1 MNKQDVCCLRTDR
14 RGFTLVELLVV
25 IAIIGILIALLLPAV
40 QAAREAARRA
50 QCSNQ
55 MRQLGIA
62 TMTFEDS
69 HKRLPDVCYD
79 RDTCLAYV
87 KKYNT
92 GTDPRWRNRVSYVT
106 LLLPYVEQ
114 KALSDFL
121 NQVNDPGEGSDP
133 APRDDP
139 RWRPWEGDTKNFRG
153 TSYESPYT
161 KSLPT
166 FVCPSDGF
174 SSSSGLQPCS
184 YHACRGDVFVDW
196 NWNESRGAMGH
207 GTYSPGS
214 LAAITDG
221 TSNTVLFSEVVIG
234 RDNDQTVA
242 GGIAIGA
249 PGSAS
254 MQPAECTSRRGAN
267 GMLNGSTG
275 TDGGMQK
282 SRRWGDSI
290 SVYTQFFTCL
300 PPNTPSCGTST
311 EAWMLI
317 TASSRHSGG
326 VNVTMGD
333 ASVRFISDSINGGDS
348 TAIGPGGSPQNYSGQ
363 SLYGVWGA
371 MGSKNGN
378 ETVTIP

>member
-1 MNKQDVCCLRTDR
+1 M
-14 RGFTLVELLVV
+14 

-69 HKRLPDVCYD
+69 HKRLPDLCME
-79 RDTCLAYV
+79 RDACVAY
-87 KKYNT
+87 KAKYNT
-92 GTDPRWRNRVSYVT
+92 ADYVWRDRVAYTVT
-106 LLLPYVEQ
+106 LLPYIEQ
-114 KALSDFL
+114 KALADL
-121 NQVNDPGEGSDP
+121 LGQELDPGPGSDP
-133 APRDDP
+133 SPTGSP
-139 RWRPWEGDTKNFRG
+139 LFQPWTGEATKTFRG
-153 TSYESPYT
+153 TTIANPYQT
-161 KSLPT
+161 ALAT
-166 FVCPSDGF
+166 MVCPSDGF
-174 SSSSGLQPCS
+174 SASSGLKPCS

-196 NWNESRGAMGH
+196 NWYESRGAMGH
-207 GTYSPGS
+207 GVYSPGS
-214 LAAITDG
+214 LASITDG

-242 GGIAIGA
+242 GGIALGA

-267 GMLNGSTG
+267 GMLSGSVEG
-275 TDGGMQK
+275 SSMQK
-282 SRRWGDSI
+282 SRRWGDAISI
-290 SVYTQFFTCL
+290 YTQFFTCL
-300 PPNTPSCGTST
+300 PPNAPSCGTSA
-311 EAWMLI
+311 ESWILV

-333 ASVRFISDSINGGDS
+333 ASVRFISDSIQSGDP
-348 TAIGPGGSPQNYSGQ
+348 TAIGPGGSPQNYSGT

-371 MGSKNGN
+371 MGSKNGG